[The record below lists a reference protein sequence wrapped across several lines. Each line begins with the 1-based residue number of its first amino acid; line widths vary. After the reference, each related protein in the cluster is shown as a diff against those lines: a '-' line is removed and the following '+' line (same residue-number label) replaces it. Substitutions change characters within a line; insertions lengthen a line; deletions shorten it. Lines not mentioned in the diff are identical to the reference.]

1 MKMDESSIR
10 SKMQQVVDL
19 ISSDIASI
27 RTGRATPALVEG
39 LEVAVYGGTQNL
51 KIVELAT
58 ISSSDPQTLV
68 IDPWDKSIIGEIRQ
82 GILAANVGM
91 NPSIDGEILRIAF
104 PPLTTEDREK
114 YTKLLATKLEN
125 GRVMVR
131 QIRGEAMHEIK
142 KKFED
147 KEISEDEKFVSEKRT
162 QEITDEYIAK
172 IEEMGEKKR
181 KELLTL

>member
-1 MKMDESSIR
+1 MDESSIR

-51 KIVELAT
+51 KIVELST

-91 NPSIDGEILRIAF
+91 NPSIDGEIIRISM
-104 PPLTTEDREK
+104 PPLTTEDRDK
-114 YTKLLATKLEN
+114 YVKLMASKLEN
-125 GRVMVR
+125 GKVLIRQVR
-131 QIRGEAMHEIK
+131 GDEMHEIK
-142 KKFED
+142 KKFEA
-147 KEISEDEKFVSEKRT
+147 KEITEDEKFGSEKKL
-162 QEITDEYIAK
+162 QEITDEFI
-172 IEEMGEKKR
+172 
-181 KELLTL
+181 